1 MAGESLKVVAGN
13 ASGSNIALEQELVI
27 GRSTPGLGSL
37 GGDSEISRVH
47 ARIYHDPS
55 GQLMVEDLGSTNG
68 TFVNGNRI
76 GGATPLRG
84 GDQVRVGQTTM
95 SVEGG
100 ATEGATTVGQVI
112 PPAAAATP
120 PPPAAIA
127 ATPPT
132 QQYQPVQPPQGPP
145 PGGFPGQ
152 QQPGFAGGPIGGP
165 PGRSQG
171 GSKAPW
177 IALAAVVLIALIVG
191 GLAIGGVFG
200 GDDEK
205 DNTASTT
212 PAATTP
218 ATTAPATTTTTPE
231 TPPET
236 TPASSPPEMQGPAGT
251 MGPPP
256 GGGQYD
262 VHNSTVLQHIAQAV
276 SKYVASKGVPNSKVR
291 CVALTNAKAGCKV
304 TNTDNGKS
312 IVLVVK
318 VNQTTGKLTL
328 V

>member
-13 ASGSNIALEQELVI
+13 AAGSSIALEQELVI

-37 GGDSEISRVH
+37 GGASEISRVH

-55 GQLMVEDLGSTNG
+55 GQLIVEDLGSTNG

-76 GGATPLRG
+76 GAATPVRA

-95 SVEGG
+95 TVEGG
-100 ATEGATTVGQVI
+100 APEGATTVGQVVP
-112 PPAAAATP
+112 PPAAAAP
-120 PPPAAIA
+120 PPPAAVA

-132 QQYQPVQPPQGPP
+132 QQFAPAQPPQAPP
-145 PGGFPGQ
+145 PGQFGGP
-152 QQPGFAGGPIGGP
+152 QQPGYAGGPIGGAP
-165 PGRSQG
+165 QRAGG

-177 IALAAVVLIALIVG
+177 IALAAVVLIALIVAA
-191 GLAIGGVFG
+191 LAIGGVFSS
-200 GDDEK
+200 DDKK
-205 DNTASTT
+205 DTASTT

-218 ATTAPATTTTTPE
+218 ATTTPAPTTPAT
-231 TPPET
+231 T

-256 GGGQYD
+256 SGQYD
-262 VHNSTVLQHIAQAV
+262 VHNQTVLNHIEAAL
-276 SKYVASKGVPNSKVR
+276 KRYLATKGVPNAKVT
-291 CVALTNAKAGCKV
+291 CVALSNSKAGCRV
-304 TNTDNGKS
+304 VNPANGKS
-312 IVLVVK
+312 IVLAVK

>member
-1 MAGESLKVVAGN
+1 MAGESLQVVAGN
-13 ASGSNIALEQELVI
+13 AAGSNIALDNELVV

-55 GQLMVEDLGSTNG
+55 GQLLVEDLGSTNG

-76 GGATPLRG
+76 AAATPLRP

-95 SVEGG
+95 SVTGG
-100 ATEGATTVGQVI
+100 ATEGATTVGQVVP
-112 PPAAAATP
+112 PPAAAAP
-120 PPPAAIA
+120 PPPAAVA

-132 QQYQPVQPPQGPP
+132 QQFQPAQPPQGPP

-152 QQPGFAGGPIGGP
+152 QQPGYAGGPIGGAP
-165 PGRSQG
+165 QRATG

-191 GLAIGGVFG
+191 GLAIGGVFSS
-200 GDDEK
+200 DDKK
-205 DNTASTT
+205 DTASTT
-212 PAATTP
+212 PAPAATTP
-218 ATTAPATTTTTPE
+218 APTTPAPTTPAT
-231 TPPET
+231 T

-262 VHNSTVLQHIAQAV
+262 VHNGTVLQHIAQAV
-276 SKYVASKGVPNSKVR
+276 SKYVTSKGIPNSKVR
-291 CVALTNAKAGCKV
+291 CVALSVSKAGCKV

-318 VNQTTGKLTL
+318 VNQRTGKLTL

>member
-13 ASGSNIALEQELVI
+13 AAGSSIALEQELVI

-55 GQLMVEDLGSTNG
+55 GQLIVEDLGSTNG

-76 GGATPLRG
+76 GAATPVRA

-95 SVEGG
+95 TVEGG
-100 ATEGATTVGQVI
+100 ATEGATTVGQVVP
-112 PPAAAATP
+112 PPAAAAP
-120 PPPAAIA
+120 PPPAAVA

-132 QQYQPVQPPQGPP
+132 QQFQPAAQGPP
-145 PGGFPGQ
+145 PGQFGGG
-152 QQPGFAGGPIGGP
+152 QQPGYAGGPIGGAP
-165 PGRSQG
+165 QRQTG

-191 GLAIGGVFG
+191 GLAIGGVLSS
-200 GDDEK
+200 DDKKE
-205 DNTASTT
+205 TASTT
-212 PAATTP
+212 PTATTP
-218 ATTAPATTTTTPE
+218 ATTTPAPTPPAT
-231 TPPET
+231 T

-256 GGGQYD
+256 SGQYD
-262 VHNSTVLQHIAQAV
+262 VHNQTVLNHIEGALKRYLAT
-276 SKYVASKGVPNSKVR
+276 KGVPNANVT
-291 CVALTNAKAGCKV
+291 CVALSNSKAG
-304 TNTDNGKS
+304 
-312 IVLVVK
+312 
-318 VNQTTGKLTL
+318 
-328 V
+328 

>member
-1 MAGESLKVVAGN
+1 MAGESLQIVAGN
-13 ASGSNIALEQELVI
+13 AAGSNIALEAELVI

-47 ARIYHDPS
+47 ARVYHDPS

-76 GGATPLRG
+76 GGATPLRS

-95 SVEGG
+95 SVAGG
-100 ATEGATTVGQVI
+100 ATEGATTVGQIVP
-112 PPAAAATP
+112 PPAAAAP
-120 PPPAAIA
+120 PPPAAVA

-132 QQYQPVQPPQGPP
+132 QQFPPAQPPQGPP
-145 PGGFPGQ
+145 PGGYPGQ
-152 QQPGFAGGPIGGP
+152 QQPGYAGGPIGGP
-165 PGRSQG
+165 PGAAPG

-177 IALAAVVLIALIVG
+177 IALAAVVVIALIVG
-191 GLAIGGVFG
+191 ALAIGGVFG
-200 GDDEK
+200 GDDK
-205 DNTASTT
+205 KTTAATTT

-218 ATTAPATTTTTPE
+218 VPTTPA
-231 TPPET
+231 PEPAST
-236 TPASSPPEMQGPAGT
+236 TPASTPPEMQGPAGT

-256 GGGQYD
+256 QGQYD
-262 VHNSTVLQHIAQAV
+262 VHDPTVLKHIEGALKTYLAG
-276 SKYVASKGVPNSKVR
+276 KGVPNAR
-291 CVALTNAKAGCKV
+291 VACAAITNAKAVCKV
-304 TNTDNGKS
+304 VNPANGKS
-312 IVLVVK
+312 IVVAVK